1 MWLMPCSIATCCAM
15 NSDPGGPA
23 PDPQMVR
30 QAIHWML
37 RLNNDG
43 GSARVQRQCATW
55 RAADQR
61 HELAWQRIQSLTQEV
76 AGHYRAVP
84 GAGLALENS
93 AQRLGRR
100 QALKLLGVV
109 SLVGGAGWLGKDLE
123 QWQQWASDYAT
134 GVGERRTFTLPDGS
148 QLQLNTRSAVDLRF
162 SAQQRLLSLKH
173 GEILLTCQPDP
184 QGRPLRVHNRD
195 GLFEASQGR
204 FALRQQD
211 GCTRMTVA
219 RGQVAI
225 YPASGGAL
233 AWAQA
238 GQSWQ
243 VDSAGARQVAAP
255 EMDMGAWAD
264 GLIVTRDMRLQAF
277 LEEVGRYR
285 HGYLS
290 CAADIAGLRLSGVFR
305 LDDTDKL
312 LALLPQTLPV
322 RLHSRTRYW
331 VRLERS
337 V

>member
-1 MWLMPCSIATCCAM
+1 MPCSIATCYVM
-15 NSDPGGPA
+15 NSDHGGPA

-30 QAIHWML
+30 QAIHWLL

-43 GSARVQRQCATW
+43 GNARVQRQCATW
-55 RAADQR
+55 RAADRR
-61 HELAWQRIQSLTQEV
+61 HELAWQRIQSLSQEV

-84 GAGLALENS
+84 GAGLALETS
-93 AQRLGRR
+93 AQRLDRR

-109 SLVGGAGWLGKDLE
+109 GLMGSTGWLGKDLE
-123 QWQQWASDYAT
+123 QWQQWSSDYAT
-134 GVGERRTFTLPDGS
+134 GVGERRTYTLPDGS

-162 SAQQRLLSLKH
+162 STQQRLLSLKH

-184 QGRPLRVHNRD
+184 QGRPLRVNNRD

-211 GCTRMTVA
+211 DCTRLSVA

-225 YPASGGAL
+225 YPARGGPL
-233 AWAQA
+233 TWARA

-243 VDSAGARQVAAP
+243 VDSAGARQVAVP
-255 EMDMGAWAD
+255 EMDLGAWAD

-277 LEEVGRYR
+277 LEELVRYR

-290 CAADIAGLRLSGVFR
+290 CAADIAELRLSGVFR